1 LAENNKRIV
10 VVGIPGVGK
19 TTVISRMV
27 EILKQKGIQTAVVIF
42 GTIMFEEARKLG
54 INNRD
59 QMRKQSVEDQRR
71 LQNLAARRIADMKD
85 DIVIVDTHLFINTIE
100 GYYPGL
106 PLRLLEIIK
115 PTNIVMVSAH
125 PEEIFSRRRTDETRN
140 RDIVSVED
148 IQYQLDIS
156 KVMVATCSVLTGCPF
171 IIIMNS
177 SNKIDETASNIV
189 KALADDDS
197 GSKNEYH

>member
-1 LAENNKRIV
+1 MAENNKRVI

-19 TTVISRMV
+19 TTVISRTA
-27 EILKQKGIQTAVVIF
+27 EILNQRGTQTAVVVF
-42 GTIMFEEARKLG
+42 GTMMFEEARKLG

-59 QMRKQSVEDQRR
+59 AMRRESIEVQRHM
-71 LQNLAARRIADMKD
+71 QDLAARRIADLKD
-85 DIVIVDTHLFINTIE
+85 NIVIVDTHLFINTNE

-106 PLRLLEIIK
+106 PLHLLEVIK
-115 PTNIVMVSAH
+115 PTNIVMVAAR
-125 PEEIFSRRRTDETRN
+125 PEEIANRRRIDETRD
-140 RDIVSVED
+140 RDIESVED

-177 SNKIDETASNIV
+177 NNKIDETASNIV
-189 KALADDDS
+189 KALSDDY
-197 GSKNEYH
+197 GSRI

>member
-1 LAENNKRIV
+1 LAENNKRVV

-19 TTVISRMV
+19 TTVISRTA
-27 EILKQKGIQTAVVIF
+27 EILNQRGTQTAVVVF

-59 QMRKQSVEDQRR
+59 AMRRESIEVQRHM
-71 LQNLAARRIADMKD
+71 QDLAARRIADLKD
-85 DIVIVDTHLFINTIE
+85 NIVIVDTHLFINTNE

-106 PLRLLEIIK
+106 PLHLLEVIK
-115 PTNIVMVSAH
+115 PTNIVMVAAH
-125 PEEIFSRRRTDETRN
+125 PEEIVNRRRIDETRD
-140 RDIVSVED
+140 RDIESVED

-177 SNKIDETASNIV
+177 NNKIDETASNIV
-189 KALADDDS
+189 KALSDDY
-197 GSKNEYH
+197 GSRI

>member
-1 LAENNKRIV
+1 MAENNKRVV

-19 TTVISRMV
+19 TTVISRTA
-27 EILKQKGIQTAVVIF
+27 EILNQRGIQTAVVVF
-42 GTIMFEEARKLG
+42 GTMMFEEAGKLG

-59 QMRKQSVEDQRR
+59 AMRRESIEVQRHM
-71 LQNLAARRIADMKD
+71 QDLAARRIADLKD
-85 DIVIVDTHLFINTIE
+85 NIVIVDTHLFINTNE

-106 PLRLLEIIK
+106 PLHLLEVIK
-115 PTNIVMVSAH
+115 PTNIVMVAAH
-125 PEEIFSRRRTDETRN
+125 PEEIVNRRRIDETRD
-140 RDIVSVED
+140 RDIESVED

-177 SNKIDETASNIV
+177 NNKIDETASNIV
-189 KALADDDS
+189 KALSDDY
-197 GSKNEYH
+197 GSRI

>member
-1 LAENNKRIV
+1 MAENNKRVV

-19 TTVISRMV
+19 TTVISRTA
-27 EILKQKGIQTAVVIF
+27 EILNQRGKQTAVVVF
-42 GTIMFEEARKLG
+42 GTMMFEEATKLG

-59 QMRKQSVEDQRR
+59 EMRRQSIEVQRQM
-71 LQNLAARRIADMKD
+71 QNLAARRIADLKD
-85 DIVIVDTHLFINTIE
+85 NVVIVDTHLFINTNE

-106 PLRLLEIIK
+106 PLHLLEVIK
-115 PTNIVMVSAH
+115 PTNIVMVAAH
-125 PEEIFSRRRTDETRN
+125 PEEIVKRRRIDETRD
-140 RDIVSVED
+140 RDIESVED

-177 SNKIDETASNIV
+177 NNKIDETASNIV
-189 KALADDDS
+189 KALSDDY
-197 GSKNEYH
+197 GSRI

>member
-1 LAENNKRIV
+1 MAENNKRVV

-19 TTVISRMV
+19 TTVISRTA
-27 EILKQKGIQTAVVIF
+27 EILNQRGTQTAVVVF
-42 GTIMFEEARKLG
+42 GTMMFEEATKLG

-59 QMRKQSVEDQRR
+59 EMRRQSIEVQRQM
-71 LQNLAARRIADMKD
+71 QNLAARRIADLKD
-85 DIVIVDTHLFINTIE
+85 NIVIVDTHLFINTNE

-106 PLRLLEIIK
+106 PLHLLEVIK
-115 PTNIVMVSAH
+115 PTNIVMVAAD
-125 PEEIFSRRRTDETRN
+125 PEEIVNRRRIDETRD
-140 RDIVSVED
+140 RDIESAED

-177 SNKIDETASNIV
+177 NNKINETASNIV
-189 KALADDDS
+189 KALSDDY
-197 GSKNEYH
+197 GSRI

>member
-1 LAENNKRIV
+1 MAENNKRVV

-19 TTVISRMV
+19 TTVISRTA
-27 EILKQKGIQTAVVIF
+27 EILNQRGIQTAVVVF
-42 GTIMFEEARKLG
+42 GTMMFEEAGKLG

-59 QMRKQSVEDQRR
+59 EMRRQSIEVQRHM
-71 LQNLAARRIADMKD
+71 QNLAARRIADLKD
-85 DIVIVDTHLFINTIE
+85 NIVIVDTHLFINTNE

-106 PLRLLEIIK
+106 PLHLLEVIK
-115 PTNIVMVSAH
+115 PTNIVMVAAD
-125 PEEIFSRRRTDETRN
+125 PEEIVNRRRIDETRD
-140 RDIVSVED
+140 RDIESAED

-177 SNKIDETASNIV
+177 NNKIDETASNIV
-189 KALADDDS
+189 KALSDDY
-197 GSKNEYH
+197 GSRI

>member
-1 LAENNKRIV
+1 MAENNKRVV

-19 TTVISRMV
+19 TTVISRTA
-27 EILKQKGIQTAVVIF
+27 EILNQRGIQTAVVVF
-42 GTIMFEEARKLG
+42 GTMMFEEAMKLG

-59 QMRKQSVEDQRR
+59 EMRRQSIEVQRHM
-71 LQNLAARRIADMKD
+71 QNLAARRIADLKD
-85 DIVIVDTHLFINTIE
+85 NIVIVDTHLFINTNE

-106 PLRLLEIIK
+106 PLHLLEVIK
-115 PTNIVMVSAH
+115 PTNIVMVAAD
-125 PEEIFSRRRTDETRN
+125 PEEIVNRRRIDETRD
-140 RDIVSVED
+140 RDIESVED

-177 SNKIDETASNIV
+177 NNKIDETASNIV
-189 KALADDDS
+189 KALSDDY
-197 GSKNEYH
+197 GSRI